1 MAEAILFRVEDVE
14 LRGQLADTPTAR
26 LLGAALPIEGLA
38 QRWGEEYYFEVGL
51 KAELEEGADDLMSA
65 GDLGYWPVGRA
76 LCLFWGPTPA
86 SQGDEIRAASPVN
99 PVGRVAG
106 DFSALA
112 GLPSQARI
120 RVEKI

>member
-1 MAEAILFRVEDVE
+1 MAEAIVFRVEDVE
-14 LRGQLADTPTAR
+14 FRGQLADTPTAR

-38 QRWGEEYYFEVGL
+38 QRWGEEYYFEVPV
-51 KAELEEGADDLMSA
+51 KAELEEGADDLMSP

-86 SQGDEIRAASPVN
+86 SQGEEIKAASPVN
-99 PVGRVAG
+99 LIGRVAG

-120 RVEKI
+120 RVEKT

>member
-1 MAEAILFRVEDVE
+1 MAEAIVFKVEDVE
-14 LRGQLADTPTAR
+14 FRGRLADTPTAM
-26 LLGAALPIEGLA
+26 LLSAALPLEGLA
-38 QRWGEEYYFEVGL
+38 QRWGQEYYFDVPVE
-51 KAELEEGADDLMSA
+51 AELEEGAGEVMSA

-86 SQGDEIRAASPVN
+86 SQGEEIRAASPVN
-99 PVGRVAG
+99 LVGRVAG

-120 RVEKI
+120 RVEKA